1 MFKNIA
7 VAYITP
13 TKKMD
18 AFYHGLSLAKNY
30 DSKLT
35 LMEFFVKKT
44 PKLFFFETKN
54 EKSIG
59 KIRRTELQDHLD
71 KLKEKAEKRKIP
83 INIHL
88 ESTESIVDS
97 ILNYLTVNK
106 VDLLIVDHPH
116 VSYLPESHYVDIIN
130 TIHHKIKCD
139 MLTLK

>member
-1 MFKNIA
+1 
-7 VAYITP
+7 
-13 TKKMD
+13 
-18 AFYHGLSLAKNY
+18 LSLAKNY

-35 LMEFFVKKT
+35 LMEFFVKET
-44 PKLFFFETKN
+44 PKLFFFETKK
-54 EKSIG
+54 EKFIG

-71 KLKEKAEKRKIP
+71 KLKEKAEKRKIQ

-97 ILNYLTVNK
+97 ILNYLTINK

-116 VSYLPESHYVDIIN
+116 VSYLRESHYVDIIN
-130 TIHHKIKCD
+130 TIHRKIKCD

>member
-18 AFYHGLSLAKNY
+18 ACYHGLSLAKNY

-35 LMEFFVKKT
+35 LMGFFVKET

-59 KIRRTELQDHLD
+59 KIRLIELQVF
-71 KLKEKAEKRKIP
+71 AIRSCRKWGTAGI
-83 INIHL
+83 L
-88 ESTESIVDS
+88 LQATQSTVYRTSS
-97 ILNYLTVNK
+97 
-106 VDLLIVDHPH
+106 
-116 VSYLPESHYVDIIN
+116 
-130 TIHHKIKCD
+130 
-139 MLTLK
+139 